1 MNKKNNLILEKGKSS
16 EWDEGIFII
25 LILVIIILPVIFYP
39 YCMSVFLPIKELSLQ
54 ILVVFALTL
63 WMLRI
68 ITFNKLE
75 WDTADL
81 HKPIFLYL
89 IIGSLSLT
97 WSVNIYSS
105 ILNLPLFLAGPAL
118 YFIVSNTIKEQNK
131 IEKLLLV
138 IMILGT
144 IMGTYGILQ
153 YFGIDFEFWSGNI
166 GRKQIFGLF
175 GNVNYFAEYLIF
187 PLSLT
192 IGLIL
197 AKNKIYN
204 RLFLFIALIAMG
216 GALFLTFTRGSYLAM
231 AITVPVILFLCFKS
245 AVDEQNKK
253 RYKKIILYFILL
265 AIIALAVIYIP
276 HPFNRGDSA
285 LGKLRSRVTIESLT
299 SGSSVLRRIATW
311 KFTWMMIEDY
321 PLLGSG
327 IGTYAYHSLK
337 YQADFF
343 AQGNNRD
350 IYPHGFA
357 VQAHNEY
364 LQIWSELGIVGLLIF
379 LWIIFAYYRNIFI
392 NLHKM
397 EEKQKAIVIGLS
409 GGVTAVLVD
418 SLFGFPLQ
426 LAASISLFWMFM
438 GFANVQI
445 SISKYNAQENLIQKK
460 EEIKKITNNQNNN
473 TRAPSTISKKYILNV
488 IVIIAMVVCL
498 LFLIRPFIARVYW
511 YYGNQ
516 QLINENYDETI
527 AIYEKGLKWNPWQGE
542 LYYDIGNILAIK
554 GINQL
559 GLQYFHKA
567 EKYIDN
573 HNLPLYIA
581 TLYRRRGE
589 IGKAIPYLE
598 KAIKYQL
605 NKKSMLPLQIQLG
618 NIYLT
623 VKDYKNAER
632 HFAVVIENNP
642 ASAEGYYGIAGVYA
656 NAGKKEMTIQSL
668 EKVIELA
675 PESKLA
681 GYAKTMLKKIEVGES
696 KER

>member
-1 MNKKNNLILEKGKSS
+1 MKVKDDLMLNRDKYS
-16 EWDEGIFII
+16 EWDEGIFYILTGII
-25 LILVIIILPVIFYP
+25 VIVPIIFFP
-39 YCMSVFLPIKELSLQ
+39 YSTPKFAPIKELFLQ
-54 ILVVFALTL
+54 LLVLLGLTMWALK
-63 WMLRI
+63 M
-68 ITFNKLE
+68 ITKGMICWQE
-75 WDTADL
+75 SDL
-81 HKPIFLYL
+81 DKPVFLYL
-89 IIGSLSLT
+89 LLECLSLIWTINIYNSILAIPLCIAGPILFYIIINSIREQETIDKFLLTIIIIG
-97 WSVNIYSS
+97 
-105 ILNLPLFLAGPAL
+105 
-118 YFIVSNTIKEQNK
+118 
-131 IEKLLLV
+131 
-138 IMILGT
+138 LG
-144 IMGTYGILQ
+144 MGIYGILQ
-153 YFGIDFEFWSGNI
+153 YLGVDFDFWKGNI
-166 GRKQIFGLF
+166 GRQKVMGLF
-175 GNVNYFAEYLIF
+175 GNVNYFAEYLIL

-460 EEIKKITNNQNNN
+460 EEIKKIIDNQNNN

-516 QLINENYDETI
+516 QYYSGNSSRAIN
-527 AIYEKGLKWNPWQGE
+527 IYKKALKWNPWQGNIYFE
-542 LYYDIGNILAIK
+542 LANNLKIMGN
-554 GINQL
+554 NQSAL
-559 GLQYFHKA
+559 KYLHKA
-567 EKYIDN
+567 EIFTDN
-573 HNLPLYIA
+573 PNLPGNIAYLYNNKEESI
-581 TLYRRRGE
+581 
-589 IGKAIPYLE
+589 KAIPYLE
-598 KAIKYQL
+598 KAIKYQPDRE
-605 NKKSMLPLQIQLG
+605 SMLPLQLQLG

-623 VKDYKNAER
+623 IKDYKDAER
-632 HFAVVIENNP
+632 HFDGAIKNNP
-642 ASAEGYYGIAGVYA
+642 ASVEAYYGLGRIYI
-656 NAGKKEMTIQSL
+656 NQDKKEQAIEML
-668 EKVIELA
+668 EKVIELD

-681 GYAKTMLKKIEVGES
+681 EYAES
-696 KER
+696 LLTK

>member
-516 QLINENYDETI
+516 QYYSGNSSRAIN
-527 AIYEKGLKWNPWQGE
+527 IYKKALKWNPWQGNIYFE
-542 LYYDIGNILAIK
+542 LANNLKIMGN
-554 GINQL
+554 NQSAL
-559 GLQYFHKA
+559 KYLHKA
-567 EKYIDN
+567 EIFTDN
-573 HNLPLYIA
+573 PNLPGNIAYLYNNKEESI
-581 TLYRRRGE
+581 
-589 IGKAIPYLE
+589 KAIPYLE
-598 KAIKYQL
+598 KAIKYQPDRE
-605 NKKSMLPLQIQLG
+605 SMLPLQLQLG

-623 VKDYKNAER
+623 IKDYKDAER
-632 HFAVVIENNP
+632 HFDGAIKNNP
-642 ASAEGYYGIAGVYA
+642 ASVEAYYGLGRIYI
-656 NAGKKEMTIQSL
+656 NQDKKEQAIEML
-668 EKVIELA
+668 EKVIELD

-681 GYAKTMLKKIEVGES
+681 EYAES
-696 KER
+696 LLTK